1 MFKIDDEQIYGTI
14 CFLIMFAFIA
24 LACSCETIANAI
36 F

>member
-14 CFLIMFAFIA
+14 CCLIMFAFIA
-24 LACSCETIANAI
+24 LVCGCETIANVI

>member
-14 CFLIMFAFIA
+14 CFLIVFAFIA
-24 LACSCETIANAI
+24 LACGCEKIAYAI

>member
-14 CFLIMFAFIA
+14 CFLIIFAFIA
-24 LACSCETIANAI
+24 FACGCETIANAI